1 MRRSIYLG
9 LCDDRRGVTA
19 PMIAVA
25 LVVIVGIM
33 GFVTDLGHAFVVQR
47 SLQASADAAALAGA
61 KDINCC
67 SSAPTQALTTAT
79 KYSAVAGQLNAQSN
93 ITATMAGGYPKLL
106 CLTSTGIS
114 CTGSSAANAIQVRQQ
129 ATVPML
135 FAQVLGIKTMTVS
148 ATSTAGLAGGIPQ
161 PLNVMIV
168 LDTTGSMDQRDSSCS
183 IKGATKEACA
193 LAGIRVLLN
202 ALSPT
207 ADQIGLMVFPGL
219 TNSSQAAADICGSG
233 SPKVA
238 PYNASPA
245 PVYQIVGFNSNY
257 RTSNGATT
265 LNSASPL
272 VQAAQ
277 GSSSCQGIQATGGV
291 GTYYADAINAAQTA
305 LLNANGQ
312 ANAQNV
318 IIFLS
323 DGDADAS
330 TAPTSK
336 ARNQCHEGIA
346 AAHAATAAGTWVYS
360 IAYAADTSSSTSC
373 STDSPRISACATMQQ
388 IASDST
394 KFFSDT
400 QGSSNGCASGA
411 QSVAELVSVFKSISY
426 SLVPPRLLLN
436 TTT

>member
-1 MRRSIYLG
+1 MKRPIYLRFR
-9 LCDDRRGVTA
+9 DDRRGVTA
-19 PMIAVA
+19 PMVAVA
-25 LVVIVGIM
+25 LVVLVALL

-67 SSAPTQALTTAT
+67 SSAPTQALATAT
-79 KYSAVAGQLNAQSN
+79 TYSAATGQLNAQGN
-93 ITATMAGGYPKLL
+93 IAATMVGGYPKLL

-114 CTGSSAANAIQVRQQ
+114 CSGPSAANAIQVRQQ
-129 ATVPML
+129 AIVPML
-135 FAQVLGIKTMTVS
+135 FAQVLGISTMTVS

-168 LDTTGSMDQRDSSCS
+168 LDTTASMNQRDSSCS
-183 IKGATKEACA
+183 INGATKEACA

-207 ADQIGLMVFPGL
+207 ADKIGLMIFPGL
-219 TNSSQAAADICGSG
+219 TNASQASSDICGSG
-233 SPKVA
+233 TPRIA
-238 PYNASPA
+238 PYNASPP
-245 PVYQIVGFNSNY
+245 PVYQLVGFNSNY
-257 RTSNGATT
+257 RTSNGATS
-265 LNSASPL
+265 LNTASPL

-277 GSSSCQGIQATGGV
+277 GSSACRGVQAPGGV
-291 GTYYADAINAAQTA
+291 GTYYADAISAAQAA
-305 LLNANGQ
+305 LVANGQ
-312 ANAQNV
+312 SNAQNV

-323 DGDADAS
+323 DGDANAS
-330 TAPTSK
+330 TAPTKSAK
-336 ARNQCHEGIA
+336 NQCHEGIA

-360 IAYAADTSSSTSC
+360 IAYAADTSASTSC

-388 IASDST
+388 IASDPT

-400 QGSSNGCASGA
+400 QGSSKGCASGA

-436 TTT
+436 NST